1 MNEVIFDRVS
11 KTYAGAAAK
20 AVDCLSMTLR
30 GGEIFGFLGPN
41 GAGKTTTIKMLA
53 GILTPSEGSITVCGS
68 DIVRDPIAAK
78 RHIGYVTD
86 SGVLFEKLTGREFV
100 DFMADVYGV
109 SREDRRRR
117 ADEIIARFALTDAF
131 DSQIGTYSHGM
142 KQKIAIAG
150 ALVHEPEVL
159 VLDEPMVG
167 LDPQSVREFKDIMRV
182 HADKGNVVFF
192 STHVLDM
199 AEKICDRI
207 GIIDRGRLIM
217 SGDLDEI
224 RAAKGD
230 ESLEEIFLSVAGN
243 AEAV

>member
-117 ADEIIARFALTDAF
+117 ADELVARFSLESAF
-131 DSQIGTYSHGM
+131 DSRIGSYSHGM
-142 KQKIAIAG
+142 KQKVAIIG

-159 VLDEPMVG
+159 VLDEPMLG
-167 LDPQSVREFKDIMRV
+167 LDPQSVREFKNIMRA

-207 GIIDRGRLIM
+207 GIINKGRLVM
-217 SGDLDEI
+217 TGDLDDI
-224 RAAKGD
+224 KAAKGD
-230 ESLEEIFLSVAGN
+230 ESLEDIFLSVAAS
-243 AEAV
+243 AEAD